1 MVYCDQTPKVLKW
14 TSEEVVVP
22 YISPVDNKMHRYFV
36 DFFVEVQTKSG
47 EKQGILIEVKPYSQC
62 FPPKPPKK
70 QTRRYLSECAT
81 YAVNQAKWDAAKAL
95 CVKKGWEWKVLTEKE
110 LKPGK

>member
-1 MVYCDQTPKVLKW
+1 MRSYKGKFIPTNPKKYLGDVNSIIYRSLLERRFMVYCDQTPKVLKW

-47 EKQGILIEVKPYSQC
+47 EKQGILKSSRTPSVFHPNHQKNKLADISASV
-62 FPPKPPKK
+62 PPM
-70 QTRRYLSECAT
+70 Q
-81 YAVNQAKWDAAKAL
+81 
-95 CVKKGWEWKVLTEKE
+95 
-110 LKPGK
+110 